1 MGRIILYEDRD
12 YLGGSYECDSACADF
27 HSYLSRCN
35 SARVESGTWVIYE
48 RPNYL
53 GYQYVLRRG
62 DYPDFQSWNGLNDR
76 VSSCR
81 MIQLV
86 SHFERVNE
94 PKYDLARHFNRC
106 LCFSLRPLERSSST
120 RSSSTA
126 KGTFP
131 VRCLSRPRTAPR
143 CWRSATGGKCTPA
156 GSLEAAGSSTSTP
169 TTGAASTCWRRANTE
184 GLWTGEQSAPLCSRL
199 DG

>member
-86 SHFERVNE
+86 SHFERY
-94 PKYDLARHFNRC
+94 KIQLYGKGD
-106 LCFSLRPLERSSST
+106 FSGQVFESTEDCPSVLEKCHWREVHSCRVLGGCWIFYEHPNYRGRQYVLEKGEYRRPVDWG
-120 RSSSTA
+120 A
-126 KGTFP
+126 
-131 VRCLSRPRTAPR
+131 VC
-143 CWRSATGGKCTPA
+143 
-156 GSLEAAGSSTSTP
+156 P
-169 TTGAASTCWRRANTE
+169 TVQSFRRLTE
-184 GLWTGEQSAPLCSRL
+184 
-199 DG
+199 